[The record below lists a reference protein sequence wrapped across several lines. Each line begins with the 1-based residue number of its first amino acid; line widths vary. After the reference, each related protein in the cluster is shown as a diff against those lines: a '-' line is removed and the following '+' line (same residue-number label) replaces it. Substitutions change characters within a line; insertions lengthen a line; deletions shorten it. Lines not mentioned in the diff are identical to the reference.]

1 MKCLKNC
8 IFMICSLNNSEL
20 PCICII
26 SKKQVNYGETCLYE
40 NMTVTELNM
49 KANYKELKE

>member
-8 IFMICSLNNSEL
+8 IFMLISAEHEI
-20 PCICII
+20 PRGCII
-26 SKKQVNYGETCLYE
+26 SKKQVNYGETCPFE

-49 KANYKELKE
+49 KANYENKVIK